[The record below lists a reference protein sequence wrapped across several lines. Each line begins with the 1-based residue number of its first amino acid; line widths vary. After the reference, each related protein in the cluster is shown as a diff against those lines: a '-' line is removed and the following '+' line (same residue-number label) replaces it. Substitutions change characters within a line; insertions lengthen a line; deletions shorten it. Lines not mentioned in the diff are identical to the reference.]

1 MNVKCLIKDTFKL
14 FVDAVGGCE
23 ETIRVEEVRAMILL
37 ISSTR
42 IEEMK
47 S

>member
-14 FVDAVGGCE
+14 FVEAVGGCE
-23 ETIRVEEVRAMILL
+23 DMVGVAEVRAMILL

-42 IEEMK
+42 IEEMR